1 MDVQAFKIIIIVS
14 SFVLLL
20 ILGIS
25 ITLFTLFQKK
35 KVAMKLEQIR
45 KDRIYEE
52 MINKSS
58 IEIRENTLKNI
69 AWELHDNVGQLLS
82 LARLELNI
90 LKSKSGEN
98 QEKIIEVAD
107 IVGTSLQEIRA
118 LSKTLNPEFISG
130 IGLIEAIKLEV
141 DRFNRL
147 NYIKSNVE
155 IKGEPYKISNKD
167 EVILFRIIQEFIS
180 NTIKHAQATN
190 LLISL
195 NYYPEEL
202 QITVKDDGKGFDV
215 EKAEYGS
222 GLINMRSR
230 AELINTLFDIDSN
243 EKGTKIIMK
252 YKNIPKTK
260 NYV

>member
-1 MDVQAFKIIIIVS
+1 MDIQAFKIIIIVS

-52 MINKSS
+52 MLNRSS

-90 LKSKSGEN
+90 LKSKSGEH
-98 QEKIIEVAD
+98 QDKIIEVSN

-130 IGLIEAIKLEV
+130 IGLTEAIKLEI

-147 NYIKSNVE
+147 NFIKSE
-155 IKGEPYKISNKD
+155 IVIHGEPYKISNKD

-180 NTIKHAQATN
+180 NTIKHAQATH
-190 LLISL
+190 LSVSL
-195 NYYPEEL
+195 DYKPEEL
-202 QITVKDDGKGFDV
+202 QITVKDNGKGFDV
-215 EKAEYGS
+215 DEAENGT
-222 GLINMRSR
+222 GLINMKSR
-230 AELINTLFDIDSN
+230 AEMINTSFKIDSG
-243 EKGTKIIMK
+243 KGGTKILLK
-252 YKNIPKTK
+252 YKNIAKT
-260 NYV
+260 